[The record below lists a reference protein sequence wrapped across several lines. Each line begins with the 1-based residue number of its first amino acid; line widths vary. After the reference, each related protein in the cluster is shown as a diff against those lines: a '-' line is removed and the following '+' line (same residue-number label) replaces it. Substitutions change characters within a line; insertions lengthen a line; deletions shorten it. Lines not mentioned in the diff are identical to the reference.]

1 MFGVDAFYIYN
12 WDNTNGWTLT
22 TTLAEKAFAVGR
34 DSTDRIWM
42 VAGGNDSGY
51 ADIHVITPT
60 VPVRITITPAQSSYN
75 HTGSDI
81 NSTVDVSAYNIAGE
95 RIATNVELSIDG
107 STMTFSGGATT
118 ATVTTS
124 TSAETSVNIVV
135 TGAGLS
141 DIVANVSI

>member
-1 MFGVDAFYIYN
+1 
-12 WDNTNGWTLT
+12 L
-22 TTLAEKAFAVGR
+22 
-34 DSTDRIWM
+34 
-42 VAGGNDSGY
+42 GY

-60 VPVRITITPAQSSYN
+60 IPVRITITPAQASYN

-95 RIATNVELSIDG
+95 RIATDVELSIDG

-118 ATVTTS
+118 TTATTS
-124 TSAETSVNIVV
+124 TSAETSVNIIV